1 MEKLQ
6 ACIAARSEVRLLG
19 LQAKLPQR
27 GKLTSKQL
35 PVRMMGQEYTS
46 STASYNQDIA
56 RFKGPVKESDLDAVR
71 TALAIPAPSE
81 PLKEGW
87 EIPIVDLS
95 QLRSSQF
102 HLVRDQI
109 SRACQEWGFFYAIN
123 HDIPCE
129 VFDDMWEAYNL
140 IFKLPVQERG
150 SFDCGPFIPP
160 DILQKLNE
168 KKEALKKYADSRDTI
183 RLRDLNPDDNEG
195 TVASTPQFFRRPACT
210 FYKALRDVGF
220 ELLSAMSQSL
230 GVEVDHIRRATGN
243 NEAIN
248 SSLHFYSPN
257 HDGSKTMGLNP
268 HKDIL
273 TLTVLV
279 QDETGGLQVLKEDKW
294 IDVKP
299 LPGSLVVNVG
309 EAIQAITNGKFKS
322 VLHRVVN
329 HPEKTRSSI
338 SCFLIPT
345 PDSVIEPIPHLV
357 SEESPRLYPNGTW
370 ASFVHNHYALALKF

>member
-6 ACIAARSEVRLLG
+6 ACVAARSGIRLLG
-19 LQAKLPQR
+19 SQATLLRKRAKLS
-27 GKLTSKQL
+27 G
-35 PVRMMGQEYTS
+35 VRMLAQS
-46 STASYNQDIA
+46 SNSSAASYNQDIA

-71 TALAIPAPSE
+71 AALANPAPSQV
-81 PLKEGW
+81 LREGW

-95 QLRSSQF
+95 QLRSSDQF
-102 HLVRDQI
+102 HVVRDQV
-109 SRACQEWGFFYAIN
+109 SRACQEWGFFYVVN
-123 HDIPCE
+123 HDISPE
-129 VFDDMWEAYNL
+129 VFNDMWKAYDL
-140 IFKLPVQERG
+140 VFKLPVEERG
-150 SFDCGPFIPP
+150 NFDCGPFIPP

-168 KKEALKKYADSRDTI
+168 KKEALKNYADFRDTI
-183 RLRDLNPDDNEG
+183 RLRDLNPDDNDG
-195 TVASTPQFFRRPACT
+195 TIASTPQFFRRPACN

-220 ELLSAMSQSL
+220 ELLSVMSESL
-230 GVEVDHIRRATGN
+230 GVEADHIQRVTGN
-243 NEAIN
+243 NDAIN

-257 HDGSKTMGLNP
+257 VDGNKTMGLNP

-279 QDETGGLQVLKEDKW
+279 QNETGGLQVLKEDRW
-294 IDVKP
+294 VDVKP

-309 EAIQAITNGKFKS
+309 EAIQAITNGRFKS

-329 HPEKTRSSI
+329 HPQKTRSSI

-345 PDSVIEPIPHLV
+345 PDSVIEPISHLI
-357 SEESPRLYPNGTW
+357 SEESPRLYPTSTW